1 MQHPCKISIRRT
13 GENADMRK
21 PKTKS
26 VTETRNQLRRKQELP
41 LHFMLLAGL
50 VIVLIYNYG
59 PMVGLLMAF
68 ENYKPTKGLFGSEW
82 VGLGNF
88 RRLFSYP
95 NIESIIFNTVYI
107 SVFKLIL
114 GIIVPVLFALLLN
127 EIKNRF
133 FSGYVQVVTCLPY
146 FLSWVILGG
155 VFTNIL
161 SPSNGIVNE
170 IIKFFGGTPIY
181 FLGDNQTFPWTLIIT
196 DTWKNFGYSSIVY
209 LAAMSSI
216 DPALYEAAEMDG
228 AGRFK
233 KILHVTLPGIVPMIF
248 VMTVLSLGNVLNA
261 GFDQIFNLYSPQVY
275 QSGDILDTFI
285 YRLGIED
292 AQYSMSTAVG
302 LLKSVISLVLIS
314 IGYKLAEKYG
324 DYRVF

>member
-1 MQHPCKISIRRT
+1 
-13 GENADMRK
+13 MRK

-114 GIIVPVLFALLLN
+114 GIIVPVIFALLLN

>member
-1 MQHPCKISIRRT
+1 MRRT
-13 GENADMRK
+13 GENTDMRK

-114 GIIVPVLFALLLN
+114 GIIVPVIFALLLN

-196 DTWKNFGYSSIVY
+196 DT
-209 LAAMSSI
+209 
-216 DPALYEAAEMDG
+216 
-228 AGRFK
+228 
-233 KILHVTLPGIVPMIF
+233 
-248 VMTVLSLGNVLNA
+248 
-261 GFDQIFNLYSPQVY
+261 
-275 QSGDILDTFI
+275 
-285 YRLGIED
+285 
-292 AQYSMSTAVG
+292 
-302 LLKSVISLVLIS
+302 
-314 IGYKLAEKYG
+314 
-324 DYRVF
+324 

>member
-1 MQHPCKISIRRT
+1 
-13 GENADMRK
+13 MRK

-114 GIIVPVLFALLLN
+114 GIIVPVIFALLLN

-233 KILHVTLPGIVPMIF
+233 KILYVTLPGIVPMIF

-292 AQYSMSTAVG
+292 AQYSLSTAVG

>member
-1 MQHPCKISIRRT
+1 
-13 GENADMRK
+13 MRK

-114 GIIVPVLFALLLN
+114 GIIVPVIFALLLN

-161 SPSNGIVNE
+161 SPSNGMVNE

>member
-1 MQHPCKISIRRT
+1 MRRT
-13 GENADMRK
+13 GENTDMRK

-26 VTETRNQLRRKQELP
+26 VTETRNQLRREQELP

-228 AGRFK
+228 AGRLK

>member
-1 MQHPCKISIRRT
+1 MRRT
-13 GENADMRK
+13 GENTDMRK

-302 LLKSVISLVLIS
+302 LLKSVSSLVLIS

>member
-1 MQHPCKISIRRT
+1 
-13 GENADMRK
+13 MRK

-68 ENYKPTKGLFGSEW
+68 ENYKPTKGLFRSVW

-170 IIKFFGGTPIY
+170 IIFFGGTPIY

>member
-1 MQHPCKISIRRT
+1 MQHPCKISMRRT
-13 GENADMRK
+13 GENTDMRK

>member
-1 MQHPCKISIRRT
+1 MRRT
-13 GENADMRK
+13 GENTDMRK

-114 GIIVPVLFALLLN
+114 GIIVPVIFALLLN

>member
-1 MQHPCKISIRRT
+1 
-13 GENADMRK
+13 MRK

-161 SPSNGIVNE
+161 SPSNGMVNE

>member
-1 MQHPCKISIRRT
+1 MFGFILDFAARIYTVIFGR
-13 GENADMRK
+13 
-21 PKTKS
+21 
-26 VTETRNQLRRKQELP
+26 
-41 LHFMLLAGL
+41 LHGIFCGL
-50 VIVLIYNYG
+50 
-59 PMVGLLMAF
+59 AF

-261 GFDQIFNLYSPQVY
+261 GLDQIFNLYSPQVY

>member
-1 MQHPCKISIRRT
+1 
-13 GENADMRK
+13 MRN

-114 GIIVPVLFALLLN
+114 GIIVPVIFALLLN

>member
-1 MQHPCKISIRRT
+1 MRRT
-13 GENADMRK
+13 GENTDMRK

>member
-1 MQHPCKISIRRT
+1 
-13 GENADMRK
+13 MRK

-248 VMTVLSLGNVLNA
+248 VMAVLSLGNVLNA

>member
-1 MQHPCKISIRRT
+1 
-13 GENADMRK
+13 MRK

-114 GIIVPVLFALLLN
+114 GIIVPVIFALLLN

-233 KILHVTLPGIVPMIF
+233 KILYVTLPGIVPMIF

-302 LLKSVISLVLIS
+302 LLKSVISLALIS
-314 IGYKLAEKYG
+314 IGYKLAEEYG

>member
-1 MQHPCKISIRRT
+1 
-13 GENADMRK
+13 MRK

-114 GIIVPVLFALLLN
+114 GIIVPVIFALLLN

-233 KILHVTLPGIVPMIF
+233 KILYVTLPGIVPMIF

>member
-1 MQHPCKISIRRT
+1 
-13 GENADMRK
+13 
-21 PKTKS
+21 
-26 VTETRNQLRRKQELP
+26 
-41 LHFMLLAGL
+41 MLLAGL

-114 GIIVPVLFALLLN
+114 GIIVPVIFALLLN

>member
-1 MQHPCKISIRRT
+1 
-13 GENADMRK
+13 
-21 PKTKS
+21 
-26 VTETRNQLRRKQELP
+26 
-41 LHFMLLAGL
+41 MLLAGL

-155 VFTNIL
+155 VFTSIL

-248 VMTVLSLGNVLNA
+248 VMAVLSLGNVLNA

>member
-1 MQHPCKISIRRT
+1 
-13 GENADMRK
+13 MRK

-68 ENYKPTKGLFGSEW
+68 ENYKPTKGLFRSEW

-248 VMTVLSLGNVLNA
+248 VMAVLSLGNVLNA

>member
-1 MQHPCKISIRRT
+1 
-13 GENADMRK
+13 MRK

-196 DTWKNFGYSSIVY
+196 DTWKNLGYSSIVY

>member
-1 MQHPCKISIRRT
+1 
-13 GENADMRK
+13 MRK